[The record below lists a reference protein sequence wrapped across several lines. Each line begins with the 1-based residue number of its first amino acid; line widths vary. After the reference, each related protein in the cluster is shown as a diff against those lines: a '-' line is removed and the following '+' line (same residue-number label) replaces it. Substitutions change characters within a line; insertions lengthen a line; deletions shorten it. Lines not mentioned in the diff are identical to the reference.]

1 MSVAVDDR
9 IDAVDAADSPLDIVV
24 VDDAPLFR
32 GLLAQVL
39 APLGSIREAAA
50 TGDAL
55 VALRLRRPDIVIL
68 DVRMP
73 PTYTVEGLDAALRLR
88 SRHPDVGVLLLSND
102 IQVRHVDRMLA
113 EGGPAGVGYLLKE
126 RVTGVG
132 EFLAAVR
139 AVAAGGHA
147 VDPEVVTALLAKK
160 RTATLLARLSDRER
174 EVLALMAQ
182 GLSNVAIAGRLLVST
197 KTVEATIRQL
207 LTELELPYDAERNRR
222 VLAVLAFLGEADS
235 SALDPSRRA
244 TMANPA

>member
-1 MSVAVDDR
+1 
-9 IDAVDAADSPLDIVV
+9 
-24 VDDAPLFR
+24 
-32 GLLAQVL
+32 
-39 APLGSIREAAA
+39 
-50 TGDAL
+50 
-55 VALRLRRPDIVIL
+55 
-68 DVRMP
+68 
-73 PTYTVEGLDAALRLR
+73 
-88 SRHPDVGVLLLSND
+88 
-102 IQVRHVDRMLA
+102 
-113 EGGPAGVGYLLKE
+113 
-126 RVTGVG
+126 
-132 EFLAAVR
+132 VR